1 MKLIYLLT
9 VTNDNHLVLVLRGG
23 LEIARYD
30 GRDSIDEEYNNET
43 VLSVYTS
50 GNALCIEI

>member
-1 MKLIYLLT
+1 MKLIDLLS
-9 VTNDNHLVLVLRGG
+9 VTNDNNLVLVLRGG